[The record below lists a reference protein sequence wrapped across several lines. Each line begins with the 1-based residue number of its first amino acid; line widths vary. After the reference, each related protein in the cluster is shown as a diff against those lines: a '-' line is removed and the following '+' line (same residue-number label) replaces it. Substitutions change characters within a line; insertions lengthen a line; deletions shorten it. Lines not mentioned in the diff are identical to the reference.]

1 MPVNPIEKMLP
12 RHFAIMDLTLAG
24 MSGVDIAETLGVTR
38 QTIYNVQNSPIFQD
52 ELERRRGKVEKET
65 NSALANT
72 PARAKAVLDE
82 NATRAAERLANL
94 VDSMDDSVALR
105 ASSTILDKVLGKDED
120 RIRPIT
126 INVEQMAILQS
137 ALEESQAMRKDAS

>member
-65 NSALANT
+65 NSALANI